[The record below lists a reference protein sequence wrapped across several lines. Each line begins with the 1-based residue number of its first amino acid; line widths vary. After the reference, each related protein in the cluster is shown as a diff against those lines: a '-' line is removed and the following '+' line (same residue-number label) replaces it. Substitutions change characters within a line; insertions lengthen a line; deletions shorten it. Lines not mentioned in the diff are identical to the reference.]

1 VSGVHL
7 QGHARSTLRQ
17 LPVSFHALKITR
29 NKLKNKIHC
38 FFENDEEIFLKGLSL
53 VAGIGARR
61 TLLAVGRELALPR

>member
-17 LPVSFHALKITR
+17 PPLSFHTVKITR
-29 NKLKNKIHC
+29 DKLKNKIHC
-38 FFENDEEIFLKGLSL
+38 FFENDEEIFLKSFSL
-53 VAGIGARR
+53 VAGMGMRR